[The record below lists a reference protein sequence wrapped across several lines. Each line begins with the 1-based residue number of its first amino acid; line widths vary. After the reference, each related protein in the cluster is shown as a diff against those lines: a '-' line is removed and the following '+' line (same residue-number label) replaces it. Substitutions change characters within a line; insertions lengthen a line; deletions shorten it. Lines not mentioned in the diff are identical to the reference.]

1 MEPILIAVVILIG
14 FIAAK
19 VIIITCV
26 LKCPKTNG
34 DMEKT
39 GVASLETV
47 VVTDTVSE
55 PMSYA
60 NPSPSPY
67 HPIPSVPGSAATS
80 ADKGKRSSL
89 LYLFRTRVE
98 PNMTEFV
105 PPSPEAS
112 KSRKKHSLFSKPLP
126 VPPPTSPT
134 DNNVSG
140 TNDFQ
145 EIDLNQPPEH
155 HHIERQALAR

>member
-26 LKCPKTNG
+26 LKRPKADG

-47 VVTDTVSE
+47 VVTNAVSE

-60 NPSPSPY
+60 NPTPSPN

-80 ADKGKRSSL
+80 ADKRRSSL
-89 LYLFRTRVE
+89 LLLFRTRVE
-98 PNMTEFV
+98 PSMTEFV

-112 KSRKKHSLFSKPLP
+112 SSRKKHSLFSKPLP
-126 VPPPTSPT
+126 LPPPTSPA
-134 DNNVSG
+134 DNNASG

-155 HHIERQALAR
+155 HHIERQTLAR